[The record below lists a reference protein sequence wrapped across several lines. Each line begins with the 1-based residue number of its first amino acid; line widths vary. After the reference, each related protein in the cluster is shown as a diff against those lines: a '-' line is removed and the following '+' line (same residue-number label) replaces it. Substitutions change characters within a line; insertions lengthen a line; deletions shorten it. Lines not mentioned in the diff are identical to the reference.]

1 HVFLIR
7 TAKRRARS
15 PDRLLKVSLAWI
27 AQYRQRREPL
37 RCRLNQGWNPGF
49 TWRGLF
55 RGLQSL
61 IYRRR
66 PRRKL
71 GPILPASQEMARGF
85 RTAMDFTHSFD
96 IVLFAMIAA
105 FLILRLRSVLGRRTG
120 NERRRDPF
128 VSRAEA
134 TGEKVVTLTP
144 RPN

>member
-1 HVFLIR
+1 MWH
-7 TAKRRARS
+7 
-15 PDRLLKVSLAWI
+15 
-27 AQYRQRREPL
+27 
-37 RCRLNQGWNPGF
+37 
-49 TWRGLF
+49 GLF
-55 RGLQSL
+55 RTLQSL
-61 IYRRR
+61 IYRGR

-128 VSRAEA
+128 MPRAEA

-144 RPN
+144 RPNGASSGPGAAGGEPVAGGIAQIRSADPEFDAGHFV